1 METERQIR
9 ELEKAMTTTDNRR
22 LYERCL
28 AVKLVLEGHTRKAAG
43 HTIGRD
49 EHTVSHYMKNYC
61 HNGLSWTRPTYT
73 LKKADSKKQQVFL
86 EETFPSLKKN
96 C

>member
-28 AVKLVLEGHTRKAAG
+28 AVKLVLEGHTRKEAG
-43 HTIGRD
+43 HTSAATSI
-49 EHTVSHYMKNYC
+49 
-61 HNGLSWTRPTYT
+61 LSATI
-73 LKKADSKKQQVFL
+73 
-86 EETFPSLKKN
+86 
-96 C
+96 

>member
-28 AVKLVLEGHTRKAAG
+28 AVKLVLEGHTRKEAG

-49 EHTVSHYMKNYC
+49 EHTVSHYVKNYC
-61 HNGLSWTRPTYT
+61 HNGIQGLV
-73 LKKADSKKQQVFL
+73 SKKQSGR
-86 EETFPSLKKN
+86 PSRLTDEQE
-96 C
+96 

>member
-9 ELEKAMTTTDNRR
+9 ELEKATTTTDNRR

-28 AVKLVLEGHTRKAAG
+28 AVKLVLEGHTRKEDG

-49 EHTVSHYMKNYC
+49 EHTVSHYVNNY
-61 HNGLSWTRPTYT
+61 
-73 LKKADSKKQQVFL
+73 
-86 EETFPSLKKN
+86 
-96 C
+96 